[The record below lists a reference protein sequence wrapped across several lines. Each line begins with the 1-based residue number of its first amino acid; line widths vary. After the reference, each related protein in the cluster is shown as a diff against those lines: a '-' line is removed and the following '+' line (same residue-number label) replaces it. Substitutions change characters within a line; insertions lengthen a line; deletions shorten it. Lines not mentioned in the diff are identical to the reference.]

1 MKLSSLVAASTFLLS
16 LALPALGQ
24 APAQPVRVGEFDDR
38 PVVDASGSKV
48 ADVYDVVVDTEEARV
63 AYIVLS
69 VGMKVI
75 PLPIPSTDMVFTDQR
90 IELSIPR
97 ARLESMPALDMA
109 ALGPRYKR
117 GRDFQG
123 NPLKDPNGQLLGEVK
138 DLMFE
143 LSSGNIAALVVQFD
157 PKVRPE
163 PGWVA
168 LPRSSVKVEG
178 GVYVATFKLED
189 MRPAAQ
195 AAAEQKRID
204 EAKAAAATA
213 NRDERFTEIKGRK
226 FVDAQGKPLADLVD
240 VATDAA
246 SQKATH
252 ALVNLAGGGPSAIA
266 LPVQGMT
273 RNGDAYVVPG
283 GAAAFAPAPA
293 TGKRLSELLGKT
305 LVDPRGKDVGRV
317 RDVIV
322 NLGTGTVRYAVAE
335 FEPAWIA
342 AGYLVPIKVPGDDR
356 KIDLNALTG
365 SLIFEGARWPDVN
378 NPNFI
383 SGMDAY
389 LARQK

>member
-1 MKLSSLVAASTFLLS
+1 MKLSQLVAATVFLAS
-16 LALPALGQ
+16 LALPAFGQ

-38 PVVDASGSKV
+38 PVVDASGRQV
-48 ADVYDVVVDTEEARV
+48 AEVYDVVVDTEETRV
-63 AYIVLS
+63 AYIVFS
-69 VGMKVI
+69 VGMKVV
-75 PLPIPSTDMVFTDQR
+75 PLPMPSTDMVFTDKR
-90 IELSIPR
+90 IELSMPR
-97 ARLESMPALDMA
+97 GRLESLPALDMA

-138 DLMFE
+138 DLMFD
-143 LSSGNIAALVVQFD
+143 LSSGSVTALVVQFD

-168 LPRSSVKVEG
+168 LPRASVKVEA

-189 MRPAAQ
+189 MRPASQ

-204 EAKAAAATA
+204 EARAAATTA
-213 NRDERFTEIKGRK
+213 DRDERFTEIRGRK
-226 FVDAQGKPLADLVD
+226 LVDAQGKPLADLVD
-240 VATDAA
+240 VLSDGA
-246 SQKATH
+246 QKATH

-273 RNGDAYVVPG
+273 RNGDAYVVPA

-293 TGKRLSELLGKT
+293 AGRRVSEIVGKT
-305 LVDPRGKDVGRV
+305 LVDPRGKDAGRV

-322 NLGTGTVRYAVAE
+322 NLGAGKVRYAVAE

-342 AGYLVPIKVPGDDR
+342 AGYLVPIKVPGEDR

-365 SLIFEGARWPDVN
+365 SLVFEGARWPDLN

-389 LARQK
+389 LARQR

>member
-1 MKLSSLVAASTFLLS
+1 MKLTHLVAATLFLAG

-24 APAQPVRVGEFDDR
+24 APAQPVRLGEFDDR
-38 PVVDASGSKV
+38 PVVDASGNKI
-48 ADVYDVVVDTEEARV
+48 AEVYDVVIDTEEARV

-69 VGMKVI
+69 VGMKVV
-75 PLPIPSTDMVFTDQR
+75 PLPMPSTEMVFTDKR
-90 IELSIPR
+90 IELSMPR
-97 ARLESMPALDMA
+97 GRLESMPALDMA

-123 NPLKDPNGQLLGEVK
+123 NPLKDPNGVLLGEVK
-138 DLMFE
+138 DLMFD
-143 LSSGNIAALVVQFD
+143 LSTGSVSSLVVQFD

-189 MRPAAQ
+189 MRPEAQ
-195 AAAEQKRID
+195 ARAEQQRFD
-204 EAKAAAATA
+204 AARAAASTVD
-213 NRDERFTEIKGRK
+213 RDERFTDLKGRSLL
-226 FVDAQGKPLADLVD
+226 DPQGKVLGQIVD
-240 VATDAA
+240 VVTDAA
-246 SQKATH
+246 GTKALH
-252 ALVNLAGGGPSAIA
+252 ALVDAGGSASSVA
-266 LPVQGMT
+266 LPLQGAT
-273 RNGDAYVVPG
+273 RNGANYVLPS
-283 GAAAFAPAPA
+283 GAAALAPAPA
-293 TGKRLSELLGKT
+293 GGKRLSEQIGKG
-305 LVDPRGKDVGRV
+305 LVDPRGKEVGKV
-317 RDVIV
+317 REMVV
-322 NLGTGTVRYAVAE
+322 NLGNGKVHYAVAE

-365 SLIFEGARWPDVN
+365 SLIFEGARWPDIN